1 MIRTESDIYNETARI
16 IEAVKEMI
24 NSEAYDSMVIDH
36 AEYLIEQSRDIFNQK
51 ALVEWLSDEDLTDED
66 YRSELESWT
75 QESLEYLADELRN
88 CDDAAHE
95 WADGDQ
101 RVIYTGQAIE
111 YYQEHTNEVEEKS
124 EELCATGDISERI
137 ALGVYGCLVQEYTE
151 DLNDLAADIESYDA
165 EDFI

>member
-1 MIRTESDIYNETARI
+1 MFNESTVYNDTARI
-16 IEAVKEMI
+16 IEAIKEQI
-24 NSEAYDSMVIDH
+24 NSEVYDSMVIDH
-36 AEYLIEQSRDIFNQK
+36 AEYLINESHDIFNQK
-51 ALVEWLSDEDLTDED
+51 GLVEWLIDEDLTDED

-75 QESLEYLADELRN
+75 QDSLEYLADELRN
-88 CDDAAHE
+88 SDEAAHD

-124 EELCATGDISERI
+124 EEYGATGDISERI
-137 ALGVYGCLVQEYTE
+137 TLGVYGCIYSDYVEE
-151 DLNDLAADIESYDA
+151 LNDLAADIESYDA